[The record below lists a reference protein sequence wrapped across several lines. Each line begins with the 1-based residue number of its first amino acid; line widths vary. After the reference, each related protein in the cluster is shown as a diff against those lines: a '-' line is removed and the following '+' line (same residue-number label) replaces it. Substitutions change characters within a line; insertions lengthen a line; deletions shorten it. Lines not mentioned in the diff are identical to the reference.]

1 MSEGKYLY
9 FKDQFEILETELKK
23 TLDDT
28 YDFFKK
34 YDEINPADSTIKI
47 KNIMDKISEL
57 KKKEYELRGELNN
70 QQFTSAEEATNELN
84 GDNINITD
92 NAKHNQIL
100 KDNTHMFNH
109 HTSYG
114 IIMVFSICAMAY
126 LSQPK
131 MIAN

>member
-9 FKDQFEILETELKK
+9 FEEQFTILETELKR
-23 TLDDT
+23 TLDET

-47 KNIMDKISEL
+47 KNVMDKISEL

-70 QQFTSAEEATNELN
+70 QQFTSAEEAINELN
-84 GDNINITD
+84 GDNINIVD
-92 NAKHNQIL
+92 NEKYNQIL
-100 KDNTHMFNH
+100 KDNTHMFNL

-114 IIMVFSICAMAY
+114 IILALSICAMAY

>member
-23 TLDDT
+23 TLDGT

-57 KKKEYELRGELNN
+57 KKKEYELRLENEIEMIIKMGFAGYFLIVSDFIGYAKKQNIPVEGEND
-70 QQFTSAEEATNELN
+70 E
-84 GDNINITD
+84 
-92 NAKHNQIL
+92 
-100 KDNTHMFNH
+100 
-109 HTSYG
+109 
-114 IIMVFSICAMAY
+114 SI
-126 LSQPK
+126 
-131 MIAN
+131 